1 LNEENYILMS
11 WLKTTLLKLF
21 RRLDHFIDDLR
32 FALVKVSGVGQNQ
45 PIKIATYRGFG
56 RPDYL
61 FLQGRVL
68 VKKRLSNSPMNS
80 VLQNLINSYHRFESD
95 EIPNAVLRVDIEN
108 HQFELITD
116 REGYFTLDTTLD
128 PPLVLPDEEPWQNVK
143 ITLLQTPW
151 TNDLEIE
158 TTTSILFPPQDAR
171 LGIITDLDD
180 TVIETGVASPL
191 KWRAF
196 YNTLFKSIHRRKVFD
211 EVAAFLR
218 ALRRGMHDQGYT
230 PLFYLSN
237 SPRNIYDLVMSY
249 LKLHSMPKAP
259 VLLRDI
265 GFPYKISQKD
275 QSHKMESIIR
285 ILDTYPEKQFIL
297 IGDNAEKDPYLYHEV
312 DQKYPRRI
320 AAIFIRDVQK
330 NRPLR
335 RLEKFVEKEANHKI
349 VTFNSYRQL
358 AQICADQQFLD
369 WDYFQELSNSQKWKL
384 NLQIFPK

>member
-1 LNEENYILMS
+1 MPS
-11 WLKTTLLKLF
+11 LKTIVINLL

-32 FALVKVSGVGQNQ
+32 FALVKVSGVGKDL

-68 VKKRLSNSPMNS
+68 VKKRLRNSPINT
-80 VLQNLINSYHRFESD
+80 VLQNLINSYRRFESD

-116 REGYFTLDTTLD
+116 QEGYFTLSTSLN
-128 PPLVLPDEEPWQNVK
+128 PPLLLLDEEPWQNVK
-143 ITLLQTPW
+143 VTLLQTPW
-151 TNDLEIE
+151 TDDLEIE
-158 TTTSILFPPQDAR
+158 TTTSVLFPPQGAR

-218 ALRRGMHDQGYT
+218 ALRRGMDDDGFS

-249 LKLHSMPKAP
+249 LQLHSMPKAP

-265 GFPYKISQKD
+265 GFPYKISQKY
-275 QSHKMESIIR
+275 QNHKMESIIR
-285 ILDTYPEKQFIL
+285 IFDTYSEKQFIL
-297 IGDNAEKDPYLYHEV
+297 IGDNAEKDPYIYHEI
-312 DQKYPRRI
+312 DQRYPGRV
-320 AAIFIRDVQK
+320 AAIYIRDVQK
-330 NRPLR
+330 SRPLR
-335 RLEKFVEKEANHKI
+335 RFEKFVAQEASHKI
-349 VTFNSYRQL
+349 QLFSSYQQL
-358 AQICADQQFLD
+358 AKICAAQQFLD
-369 WDYFQELSNSQKWKL
+369 LEYFEELCQSQQKWKL
-384 NLQIFPK
+384 NLPVFPK

>member
-1 LNEENYILMS
+1 MPS
-11 WLKTTLLKLF
+11 LKTIVINLL

-32 FALVKVSGVGQNQ
+32 FALVKVSGVGKDL

-68 VKKRLSNSPMNS
+68 VKKRLRNSPINT
-80 VLQNLINSYHRFESD
+80 VLQNLINSYRRFESD

-116 REGYFTLDTTLD
+116 QEGYFTLSTSLN
-128 PPLVLPDEEPWQNVK
+128 PPLLLLDEEPWQNVK
-143 ITLLQTPW
+143 VTLLQTPW
-151 TNDLEIE
+151 TDDLEIE
-158 TTTSILFPPQDAR
+158 TTTSVLFPPQGAR

-218 ALRRGMHDQGYT
+218 ALRRGMDDDGFS

-249 LKLHSMPKAP
+249 LQLHSMPKAP

-265 GFPYKISQKD
+265 GFPYKISQKY
-275 QSHKMESIIR
+275 QNHKMESIIR
-285 ILDTYPEKQFIL
+285 IFDTYSEKQFIL
-297 IGDNAEKDPYLYHEV
+297 IGDNAEKDPYIYHEI
-312 DQKYPRRI
+312 DQRYPGRV
-320 AAIFIRDVQK
+320 AAIYIRDVQK
-330 NRPLR
+330 SRPLR
-335 RLEKFVEKEANHKI
+335 RFEKFVAQEASHKI
-349 VTFNSYRQL
+349 QLFSSYQQL
-358 AQICADQQFLD
+358 AKICAAQQFLD
-369 WDYFQELSNSQKWKL
+369 LEYFEELCQSQQKWKL
-384 NLQIFPK
+384 ALPVFPK

>member
-1 LNEENYILMS
+1 MPS
-11 WLKTTLLKLF
+11 LKTIVINLL

-32 FALVKVSGVGQNQ
+32 FALVKVSGVGKNL

-68 VKKRLSNSPMNS
+68 VKKRLRNSPINT
-80 VLQNLINSYHRFESD
+80 VLQNLINSYRRFESD

-116 REGYFTLDTTLD
+116 QEGYFTLSTSLD
-128 PPLVLPDEEPWQNVK
+128 PPLLLLDEEPWQNVK
-143 ITLLQTPW
+143 VTLLQTPW
-151 TNDLEIE
+151 TDDLEIE
-158 TTTSILFPPQDAR
+158 TTTSVLFPPQGAR

-218 ALRRGMHDQGYT
+218 ALRRGMDDHGFS

-249 LKLHSMPKAP
+249 LQLHSMPKAP

-275 QSHKMESIIR
+275 QNHKMESIIR
-285 ILDTYPEKQFIL
+285 IFDTYSEKQFIL
-297 IGDNAEKDPYLYHEV
+297 IGDNAEKDPYIYHEI
-312 DQKYPRRI
+312 DQRYPGRV
-320 AAIFIRDVQK
+320 AAIYIRDVQK
-330 NRPLR
+330 SRPLR
-335 RLEKFVEKEANHKI
+335 RFEKFVAQEASHKI
-349 VTFNSYRQL
+349 QLFSSYQQL
-358 AQICADQQFLD
+358 AKICAAQQFLD
-369 WDYFQELSNSQKWKL
+369 MPYFEELCQIQHKWKL
-384 NLQIFPK
+384 SLPVFPK